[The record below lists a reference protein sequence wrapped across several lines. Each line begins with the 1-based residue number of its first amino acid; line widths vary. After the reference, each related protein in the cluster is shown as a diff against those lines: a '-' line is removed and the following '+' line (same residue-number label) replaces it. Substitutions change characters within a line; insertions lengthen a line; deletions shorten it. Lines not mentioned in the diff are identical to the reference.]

1 MPSSSKSRRF
11 KTILP
16 KTKINE
22 PCEHINS
29 YPEVPSD
36 QVTLDI
42 INIDSV
48 CKKFGNNRVLDDVN
62 LKVSKGDS
70 FALIGPN
77 GAGKTTLVRILSTL
91 TKPNSGTV
99 TINGYDIN
107 EDQENVRGEIGVISH
122 NTFLYNDLTAQ
133 ENLEFYG
140 ELYGLDNDQI
150 PEKIDQL
157 LRKVNL
163 RLRAHDPVGTFSRGM
178 KQRLAIARTILHNPN
193 ILILDEPST
202 GLDVKS
208 KNIFY
213 EIVRDLHSA
222 GKTVLLATHDLKE
235 LEILCEKLAILNNG
249 KILLSGDL
257 DEVKEGRSLESVF
270 IDLTE
275 GV

>member
-1 MPSSSKSRRF
+1 M
-11 KTILP
+11 
-16 KTKINE
+16 
-22 PCEHINS
+22 
-29 YPEVPSD
+29 
-36 QVTLDI
+36 TLDI